1 MNKLWIAFG
10 LGMGIS
16 SAAWADV
23 AGDQLYVALD
33 GGNASYRDFCTGT
46 GQAGV
51 CQNNDRALRIAAGYS
66 FTPMWGIELS
76 YADLGRATFNGTF
89 RGLNSAI
96 KYSATAF
103 EFSGTGTFALNDTF
117 ALLGK
122 LGIVQSDT
130 NFDLLTPGAAAS
142 TSVSTARTTL
152 GYGLGGQFNFDRH
165 TGLRVQYEHLG
176 NFGDATTIITS
187 TVRLVSAGFIYH
199 F

>member
-23 AGDQLYVALD
+23 TGDQLYVALD
-33 GGNASYRDFCTGT
+33 GGNASYRDFC
-46 GQAGV
+46 
-51 CQNNDRALRIAAGYS
+51 
-66 FTPMWGIELS
+66 
-76 YADLGRATFNGTF
+76 
-89 RGLNSAI
+89 
-96 KYSATAF
+96 
-103 EFSGTGTFALNDTF
+103 TGTFALNDTF